1 MVRQG
6 LVLPFAA
13 AAMLMAAIPTRAE
26 TVLVATAANFAVPLQ
41 QLSEAFA
48 TASGHE
54 LRIVTGSTGNLAAQ
68 VRNGAPFMVLLAAD
82 EERPAQLEAEG
93 FAIAGTRFTYALGRL
108 VLWGPDP
115 RWLMIDP
122 GAALA
127 DPALKHLAI
136 ANPDL
141 APYGRAAEQ
150 ALTGLG
156 LWEAAQP
163 KLVRGEDVGQTL
175 QFVESGNAELGF
187 VALSQVI
194 DKSGSRWEV
203 PENLYEPI
211 RQQAVL
217 LQPGEESAAARA
229 FLDFLR
235 SEPVRETI
243 RAAGYGVE

>member
-1 MVRQG
+1 MVRG
-6 LVLPFAA
+6 SLAILLAVTAALLPATSA
-13 AAMLMAAIPTRAE
+13 RAE
-26 TVLVATAANFAVPLQ
+26 SVLVATAANFAAPLKPLAQ
-41 QLSEAFA
+41 AFSA
-48 TASGHE
+48 SSGHD
-54 LRIVTGSTGNLAAQ
+54 LKIVTGSTGNLASQ

-82 EERPAQLEAEG
+82 EDRPAQLEAEG
-93 FAIAGTRFTYALGRL
+93 FAVAGTRFTYALGRL

-115 RWLMIDP
+115 RWLMMDP
-122 GAALA
+122 AAALA
-127 DPALKHLAI
+127 DPELKHLAI
-136 ANPDL
+136 ANPEL

-150 ALTGLG
+150 ALTALG

-203 PENLYEPI
+203 PEELYTPI

-217 LQPGEESAAARA
+217 LKPGKDSAAARA
-229 FLDFLR
+229 FLDYLR
-235 SEPVRETI
+235 SDAARELI